1 MPVTERR
8 SRLLA
13 AAFDVIA
20 VHGVAG
26 ATTRAVVE
34 AAGMK
39 LASFH
44 YAFASREE
52 LLAELVAEVVDGQ
65 QVVLEVTS
73 GSGSSLEAVLELGLR
88 SYFAQVRADPL
99 RERAMFELTQYSI
112 RTPGMRELAARQ
124 YERYRSLAEESLAEA
139 AQRTGAEWRRPLPD
153 LAADLVVLTDGI
165 TLAWLAD
172 GDDER
177 ADRSIR
183 FAARA
188 LAAEAEPRAEAETE
202 TETVPG
208 IRPAG
213 HHEPHRPPREGSHDR
228 RA

>member
-1 MPVTERR
+1 MARMPVAERR

-13 AAFDVIA
+13 AAFEVIA
-20 VHGVAG
+20 QNGVAG

-52 LLAELVAEVVDGQ
+52 LLADLVAEVVDSQ
-65 QVVLEVTS
+65 QVVLEVPS
-73 GSGSSLEAVLELGLR
+73 GSGSSLESVLEVGLR
-88 SYFAQVRADPL
+88 SYFDQVLADPQ

-112 RTPGMRELAARQ
+112 RTPGMRELAAKQ
-124 YERYRSLAEESLAEA
+124 YERYRSLAAESLAEA
-139 AQRTGAEWRRPLPD
+139 AQRTGSTWRRPLPD
-153 LAADLVVLTDGI
+153 VAADLVVFTDGI

-177 ADRSIR
+177 AARSIR

-188 LAAEAEPRAEAETE
+188 LASEAEPTAEHPEADHPESRSPERT
-202 TETVPG
+202 G
-208 IRPAG
+208 DD
-213 HHEPHRPPREGSHDR
+213 H
-228 RA
+228 

>member
-1 MPVTERR
+1 MARMPVAERR

-20 VHGVAG
+20 LRGVAG
-26 ATTRAVVE
+26 ATTRAIVE

-65 QVVLEVTS
+65 QIVLDVPS
-73 GSGSSLEAVLELGLR
+73 GSGSSIGAVLELGLSR
-88 SYFAQVRADPL
+88 YFEQVRADPL
-99 RERAMFELTQYSI
+99 RERAMFELTQYSL
-112 RTPGMRELAARQ
+112 RTPGMRELAAKQ
-124 YERYRSLAEESLAEA
+124 YQRYRSLAAVSLAEA
-139 AQRTGAEWRRPLPD
+139 AQRTGCVWRRPVTE

-172 GDDER
+172 ADDER
-177 ADRSIR
+177 AACSIR

-188 LAAEAEPRAEAETE
+188 LAAEAD
-202 TETVPG
+202 
-208 IRPAG
+208 
-213 HHEPHRPPREGSHDR
+213 HHESRSPERTGDDHR
-228 RA
+228 A